1 MSRRRKIQAIEIT
14 TVDELRAALR
24 VRKAELGLSM
34 TKIDAL
40 AGFQFGYAGKIFSR
54 EGTKAH
60 RNLTDFNLPRLLSA
74 LEARLVLL
82 PVDEDGDAEKALRSA
97 ATHHSE
103 APEITLEKAH
113 DAEKKANQAFADRG
127 EAGRRKRWGRMSRKR
142 RSQTMRDLA
151 AQRWSATRQEREK
164 ARRTARAKK
173 AAKARWAK
181 AKKGTKRLIAA
192 SQAAQDLPQSLRQIS
207 D

>member
-24 VRKAELGLSM
+24 ARKAELGLSM

-60 RNLTDFNLPRLLSA
+60 RSLTDFNLPRLLSA

-103 APEITLEKAH
+103 ASDITLKKAH
-113 DAEKKANQAFADRG
+113 DAEKNANQAFADRG

-142 RSQTMRDLA
+142 RVQAMRDLA
-151 AQRWSATRQEREK
+151 AHRWSATREEREK
-164 ARRTARAKK
+164 ARRTARARK
-173 AAKARWAK
+173 AAKARWSK
-181 AKKGTKRLIAA
+181 ARKGTKSPIAA
-192 SQAAQDLPQSLRQIS
+192 CQVGQDLPQAQKRIS